1 MGLSPAFTA
10 DQPVARSRS
19 SNTATGQGCCCCW
32 WCGHA
37 PANTPLLEPEA
48 SASGLAPSTEPC
60 DGWWPSWE
68 TRGCSRSSQRGGC
81 VRVCVAV
88 GGAGLDAPG
97 RGQAGRTGAPG
108 GFGDLTRK
116 LPETGLCWAAVCP
129 RGRRE
134 PGAGSQVRG
143 GGSWERDGCPGEQS
157 LRHPPGRRPHHRGP
171 APSVGARRAV
181 GDTGEPSV
189 QCLARRHHSDPA
201 RQSPERG
208 QETAARGGGVNASF
222 PGALLPPGGQARE
235 GGPGPPAPRTPRLPS
250 CPHPAQDP
258 RRPHVGFR
266 DGGPPLLQAGSAQG
280 PTAPV
285 SGGGGRPPRLP
296 RCPLPSAGEGSGSG
310 WRLRGSRV
318 LRVLARRWGLAGGVT
333 GP

>member
-1 MGLSPAFTA
+1 M
-10 DQPVARSRS
+10 
-19 SNTATGQGCCCCW
+19 
-32 WCGHA
+32 
-37 PANTPLLEPEA
+37 
-48 SASGLAPSTEPC
+48 
-60 DGWWPSWE
+60 
-68 TRGCSRSSQRGGC
+68 
-81 VRVCVAV
+81 
-88 GGAGLDAPG
+88 
-97 RGQAGRTGAPG
+97 
-108 GFGDLTRK
+108 
-116 LPETGLCWAAVCP
+116 
-129 RGRRE
+129 
-134 PGAGSQVRG
+134 RG
-143 GGSWERDGCPGEQS
+143 GGSWERDGCSGEQS

-208 QETAARGGGVNASF
+208 RETAARGGGVSAASF

-285 SGGGGRPPRLP
+285 SGGGGGLLGCPGVHSSPPGKGRGQGGDCGVAGCSGCSHDAGVWRAESQGREAGRVGLGLCPQRPPRR
-296 RCPLPSAGEGSGSG
+296 RCARAGTIHRAPSGRWTVFASHYVAELAGAARTAAECSLSGGLINQGPAGGSGASKVI
-310 WRLRGSRV
+310 RGGRRPAPPCWAAGPDPRV
-318 LRVLARRWGLAGGVT
+318 PA
-333 GP
+333 